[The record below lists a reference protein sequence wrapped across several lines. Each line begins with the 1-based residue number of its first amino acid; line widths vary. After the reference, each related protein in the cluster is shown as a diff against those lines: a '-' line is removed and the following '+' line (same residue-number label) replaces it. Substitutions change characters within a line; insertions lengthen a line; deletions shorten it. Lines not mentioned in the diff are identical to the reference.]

1 MQGHSKQQTYA
12 DESMAAATA
21 GDARMKRSESLSR
34 RKRAL
39 PTSRLQRLRW
49 YFQLRLNPRDLDAI
63 LRPTRRLTREPTG
76 Q

>member
-1 MQGHSKQQTYA
+1 
-12 DESMAAATA
+12 MAAATA

-39 PTSRLQRLRW
+39 STLKLTKLLW
-49 YFQLRLNPRDLDAI
+49 YFRLRLNLHDLDAI
-63 LRPTRRLTREPTG
+63 LRRARRLNREPAG